1 MMPIP
6 KVAISKIELSQDE
19 VALLKRLLQSHSYT
33 PALAIYVGEIINKIG
48 DSLTIELDGM
58 CLAVLNTTINSI
70 IEDTSMR
77 PPDIV
82 MLNDISY
89 KVQQQLVAR
98 MKEILAQAPLRP

>member
-1 MMPIP
+1 MPIP

-19 VALLKRLLQSHSYT
+19 AALLKRLLQSHTHT
-33 PALAIYVGEIINKIG
+33 PALAIYIGEIINNIG
-48 DSLTIELDGM
+48 DSLTIELNGM

-70 IEDTSMR
+70 IGDTSIS

-82 MLNDISY
+82 MLNDINY

-98 MKEILAQAPLRP
+98 MNEILAQAPLRP